1 MSDGIHANV
10 PNISRYVLDHYLF
23 DHRHV
28 LLKDMDL
35 KYSPT
40 FSAYSII
47 GFYDDFSKVM
57 QESWKNGKVGDLN
70 GMVSFE
76 KWLRFLKNKLKCWC
90 G

>member
-57 QESWKNGKVGDLN
+57 
-70 GMVSFE
+70 
-76 KWLRFLKNKLKCWC
+76 
-90 G
+90 